1 MSARRLWVGA
11 ALLLAGAGCGGNSPV
26 AVRGTV
32 TLDGTPVEGAV
43 VMFIPEG
50 SGGRQA
56 QAQTGADGGFRL
68 TTFNTHDGALP
79 GNYKVVVQYTEG
91 VEAPPATNV
100 KDAMLGQEKAQKT
113 NKKPRYVIPPR
124 YSDPAKTE
132 LRQVVPPS
140 GPVNLELT
148 SK

>member
-1 MSARRLWVGA
+1 MSAGV
-11 ALLLAGAGCGGNSPV
+11 S
-26 AVRGTV
+26 
-32 TLDGTPVEGAV
+32 
-43 VMFIPEG
+43 
-50 SGGRQA
+50 
-56 QAQTGADGGFRL
+56 
-68 TTFNTHDGALP
+68 H
-79 GNYKVVVQYTEG
+79 KG